1 MITIAGSTYWTA
13 TDVAAA
19 LGVAPHRVS
28 DWRRRGQM
36 PEPDLRLDAYRP
48 LWRSETIAPWLDR
61 MRAGRLAEMEAHY
74 RHPR

>member
-1 MITIAGSTYWTA
+1 MITIAGVTYWTA

-19 LGVAPHRVS
+19 LDVAPQRVS

-36 PEPDLRLDAYRP
+36 PEPDVRIDARRP
-48 LWRSETIAPWLDR
+48 LWRTDTIEPWLDV

-74 RHPR
+74 RHRR